1 MGPRTRKAVASILML
16 VFLALYVW
24 GAATLADRLPDNR
37 VIEVIY
43 FAIVGVAWGLPL
55 LPLMKWAETGRL

>member
-55 LPLMKWAETGRL
+55 LPLMKWAETDRL